1 MEQKRK
7 ALNRLCVF
15 IVIELAIVALTVW
28 VFDPFYQY
36 HEPFWGMKAVLND
49 RDNQMAGSVRN
60 FSYDSVLMGSS
71 VAENFDSSFLD
82 ENYDCKTLKLIKS
95 SGSVA
100 DLLYYLDMAQ
110 REHELKNVFW
120 CLDIP
125 SINSS
130 PVPTLYND
138 DIPRYL
144 HTKTVLDDAPYLFNK
159 EILFIKIPY
168 MLAAARQNINTDGN
182 AYNWARDKEFSA
194 VRAMQAYDR
203 PAKRLPE
210 QDFSGDKEDIEQSV
224 ALIEEQIEKHPEIQY
239 RFMIPPFSMLWWD
252 CAYTNGTLEKN
263 FYILEQT
270 IPRLL
275 VYDNV
280 EVYFFQNEENI
291 ICDLDN
297 YMDMLHYS
305 PEINQYMLEQLC
317 EGNRRVTKE
326 NWSETVS
333 DLRRLVQKITE
344 VEIYDSYNTFH
355 IGTNMVK

>member
-7 ALNRLCVF
+7 ALRKLCVF
-15 IVIELAIVALTVW
+15 IIIELAVVALVVC

-82 ENYDCKTLKLIKS
+82 ENYNCKTLKLIKS

-100 DLLYYLDMAQ
+100 DLLYYLNMAQ

-130 PVPTLYND
+130 PLPTLYND

-144 HTKTVLDDAPYLFNK
+144 HTETVLDDAPYLFNK
-159 EILFIKIPY
+159 DILFMKIPL
-168 MLAAARQNINTDGN
+168 MLASAYQDINTGGN
-182 AYNWARDKEFSA
+182 AYNWAEDKEFSA
-194 VRAMQAYDR
+194 ARALQAYDR
-203 PAKRLPE
+203 PAHIMPE
-210 QDFSGDKEDIEQSV
+210 QEFSGDKEDIEQSV
-224 ALIEEQIEKHPEIQY
+224 ALIEEQIEMHPEIQY
-239 RFMIPPFSMLWWD
+239 RFIIPPFSMLWWD

-275 VYDNV
+275 AYDNV
-280 EVYFFQNEENI
+280 EVYFFQNEDNI
-291 ICDLDN
+291 ICNLDN
-297 YMDMLHYS
+297 YMDMVHYS
-305 PEINQYMLEQLC
+305 PAINQYMLEQVY
-317 EGNRRVTKE
+317 EGREKVTEE
-326 NWSETVS
+326 NWNEIISE
-333 DLRRLVQKITE
+333 LRKLVRKITE
-344 VEIYDSYNTFH
+344 EEIYRYYGNSSA
-355 IGTNMVK
+355 M

>member
-1 MEQKRK
+1 
-7 ALNRLCVF
+7 
-15 IVIELAIVALTVW
+15 
-28 VFDPFYQY
+28 
-36 HEPFWGMKAVLND
+36 
-49 RDNQMAGSVRN
+49 
-60 FSYDSVLMGSS
+60 
-71 VAENFDSSFLD
+71 
-82 ENYDCKTLKLIKS
+82 
-95 SGSVA
+95 
-100 DLLYYLDMAQ
+100 
-110 REHELKNVFW
+110 
-120 CLDIP
+120 
-125 SINSS
+125 
-130 PVPTLYND
+130 
-138 DIPRYL
+138 
-144 HTKTVLDDAPYLFNK
+144 
-159 EILFIKIPY
+159 
-168 MLAAARQNINTDGN
+168 
-182 AYNWARDKEFSA
+182 
-194 VRAMQAYDR
+194 
-203 PAKRLPE
+203 
-210 QDFSGDKEDIEQSV
+210 
-224 ALIEEQIEKHPEIQY
+224 
-239 RFMIPPFSMLWWD
+239 MIPPFSMLWWD

>member
-7 ALNRLCVF
+7 ALKKLCVF
-15 IVIELAIVALTVW
+15 IIIELAIVALVVW

-36 HEPFWGMKAVLND
+36 HEPFGGMKAVLND

-82 ENYDCKTLKLIKS
+82 ENYNCKTLKLIKS

-100 DLLYYLDMAQ
+100 DLLYYLNMAQ

-130 PVPTLYND
+130 PLPTLYND

-144 HTKTVLDDAPYLFNK
+144 HTETVLDDAPYLFNK
-159 EILFIKIPY
+159 DILFMKIPL
-168 MLAAARQNINTDGN
+168 MLASAYQNINTDGN
-182 AYNWARDKEFSA
+182 AYNWAGDKEFSA
-194 VRAMQAYDR
+194 ARALQAYDR
-203 PAKRLPE
+203 PVKILPE
-210 QDFSGDKEDIEQSV
+210 QEFSGDKEYIEQSV
-224 ALIEEQIEKHPEIQY
+224 SLIEEQIEMHPEIQY

-270 IPRLL
+270 VPRLL

-280 EVYFFQNEENI
+280 EVYFFQNEDNI
-291 ICDLDN
+291 ICNLDN

-305 PEINQYMLEQLC
+305 PAINQYMLEQVY
-317 EGNRRVTKE
+317 EGKEKVTEE
-326 NWSETVS
+326 NWNEIISE
-333 DLRRLVQKITE
+333 LRKLVWKITE
-344 VEIYDSYNTFH
+344 EEIYRYYGNSSA
-355 IGTNMVK
+355 M